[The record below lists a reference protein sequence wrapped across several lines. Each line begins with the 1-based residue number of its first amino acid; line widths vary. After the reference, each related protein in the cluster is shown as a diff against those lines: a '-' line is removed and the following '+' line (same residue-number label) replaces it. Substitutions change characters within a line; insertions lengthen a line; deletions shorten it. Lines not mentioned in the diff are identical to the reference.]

1 MKAKQAKRGFTLVE
15 MLVVIAV
22 IGVLVGITVVALKGV
37 LSSARSKRCE
47 SMKVVLAQG
56 ISTYYAQ
63 EGEWPEV
70 IEQQL
75 KKQNA
80 NEKSIEITNGD
91 ADKLFRDVVG
101 KAFGKSGTKSML
113 LDATGLYVCEANR
126 CGNGNNGCYGN
137 HNNPAM
143 PATYCKGKG
152 CRMGVEFAEAVKR
165 GSKRHIPLANMAF
178 GYPDPNTDMFHRF
191 KVIYNTRTD
200 SVTVE

>member
-1 MKAKQAKRGFTLVE
+1 MKGARVRRGFTLVE
-15 MLVVIAV
+15 MIVVIAV

-37 LSSARSKRCE
+37 LSSARSKRYE
-47 SMKVVLAQG
+47 SMKVVLVQG

-75 KKQNA
+75 RKENA
-80 NEKSIEITNGD
+80 NEKSIEITGGD
-91 ADKLFRDVVG
+91 ADKLFREVVG
-101 KAFGKSGTKSML
+101 KAFGKGGTKSML

-126 CGNGNNGCYGN
+126 CGNENKGCFGN
-137 HNNPAM
+137 HNNPSLAS
-143 PATYCKGKG
+143 YCKGKG
-152 CRMGVEFAEAVKR
+152 CRIGVEFPEAVKK
-165 GSKRHIPLANMAF
+165 GGKRHIPISNMAF
-178 GYPDPNTDMFHRF
+178 GYPDPNTDMFRRF

>member
-1 MKAKQAKRGFTLVE
+1 MNGGRMKRGFTLVE
-15 MLVVIAV
+15 MLIVIAV

-37 LSSARSKRCE
+37 LASARSKRCD
-47 SMKVVLAQG
+47 SMKVILAQG
-56 ISTYYAQ
+56 ISAFYAQ

-91 ADKLFRDVVG
+91 ADKLFREVVG
-101 KAFGKSGTKSML
+101 KAFGKSGSKSML

-126 CGNGNNGCYGN
+126 CGNANKGCFGN
-137 HNNPAM
+137 HSDSSAANC
-143 PATYCKGKG
+143 CKGKG
-152 CRMGVEFAEAVKR
+152 CRQGIDFAEAVKK
-165 GSKRHIPLANMAF
+165 GGKRHIPLANMAF

>member
-1 MKAKQAKRGFTLVE
+1 MRVMRRKRGFTLVE

-22 IGVLVGITVVALKGV
+22 ISVLVGITVVALKGV
-37 LSSARSKRCE
+37 LASARSKRCE

-63 EGEWPEV
+63 EGEWPDV
-70 IEQQL
+70 IEQAL

-91 ADKLFRDVVG
+91 ADKLFRQVVG

-126 CGNGNNGCYGN
+126 CGNANKGCFGN
-137 HNNPAM
+137 HSNSASVD
-143 PATYCKGKG
+143 YCRGKG
-152 CRMGVEFAEAVKR
+152 CRLGIDFAEAVKK
-165 GSKRHIPLANMAF
+165 GGKRHIPLDNMAF

>member
-1 MKAKQAKRGFTLVE
+1 MRVMRRKRGFTLVE

-22 IGVLVGITVVALKGV
+22 ISVLVGITVVALKGV
-37 LSSARSKRCE
+37 LASARSKRCE

-70 IEQQL
+70 IEQAL

-91 ADKLFRDVVG
+91 ADKLFREVVG

-126 CGNGNNGCYGN
+126 CGNENRGCFGN
-137 HNNPAM
+137 HNNPSLDS
-143 PATYCKGKG
+143 YCKGKG
-152 CRMGVEFAEAVKR
+152 CRMGIEFPEAVKK
-165 GSKRHIPLANMAF
+165 GGKRHIPLANMAF
-178 GYPDPNTDMFHRF
+178 GYPDPDTDMFHRF

>member
-1 MKAKQAKRGFTLVE
+1 MKGAHAKRGFTLVE
-15 MLVVIAV
+15 MLTVVAV
-22 IGVLVGITVVALKGV
+22 IGVLAGITVVALKGV
-37 LSSARSKRCE
+37 ISSARSKRCE

-70 IEQQL
+70 IEQAL
-75 KKQNA
+75 RKENA

-91 ADKLFRDVVG
+91 ADKVFREVVG

-126 CGNGNNGCYGN
+126 CGNENKGCFGN
-137 HNNPAM
+137 HSNSALG
-143 PATYCKGKG
+143 TYCKGKG
-152 CRMGVEFAEAVKR
+152 CRLGVEFSEAVKK
-165 GSKRHIPLANMAF
+165 GGKRHIPLSNMAF
-178 GYPDPNTDMFHRF
+178 GYPDPNTEMFHRF
-191 KVIYNTRTD
+191 KVVYNTRTD